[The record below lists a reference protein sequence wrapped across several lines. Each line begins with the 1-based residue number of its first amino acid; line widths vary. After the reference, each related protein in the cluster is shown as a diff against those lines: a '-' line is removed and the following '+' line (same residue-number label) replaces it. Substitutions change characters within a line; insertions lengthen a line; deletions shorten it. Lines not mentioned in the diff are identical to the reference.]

1 MSSISLLKKVVL
13 LWLLAVMPGFASDND
28 SIVEIDFLLDTV
40 AHSDCLFI
48 RNGKTHSPADAV
60 DHLQM
65 KRRRGARYFTT
76 TEEFIDRLA
85 SKSSWS
91 GKPYLIQCQD
101 QAAEP
106 AGDWFTRHLLE
117 YRSARTGTE

>member
-1 MSSISLLKKVVL
+1 MSRFGLLQKTVL
-13 LWLLAVMPGFASDND
+13 LLLLVATPGFATDSDSN
-28 SIVEIDFLLDTV
+28 VEIDFLLGTV
-40 AHSDCLFI
+40 ANSDCKFI

-76 TEEFIDRLA
+76 AEEFIDRLA

-117 YRSARTGTE
+117 YRSARTGAA